1 MKKHSLREIAVL
13 LLLALLVFLVANLVL
28 SS

>member
-28 SS
+28 AP